1 MLADRWKG
9 VNRKATRKRVQRRR
23 VYLLFGIKLQ
33 KMIGKKRKQRK
44 TVPWKGKGAFSFCKM
59 MSTSLREE

>member
-1 MLADRWKG
+1 MLADRGKG
-9 VNRKATRKRVQRRR
+9 VNRKATRKRVKRR

-33 KMIGKKRKQRK
+33 KMIRKKRKQRK